1 MLTIATNY
9 FDLKPDNNLQVLI
22 DDGIVFLDKSAEK
35 GELQYFEFNKIPL
48 LKLNIFRSKI

>member
-22 DDGIVFLDKSAEK
+22 DDGIVFLDKLAEK